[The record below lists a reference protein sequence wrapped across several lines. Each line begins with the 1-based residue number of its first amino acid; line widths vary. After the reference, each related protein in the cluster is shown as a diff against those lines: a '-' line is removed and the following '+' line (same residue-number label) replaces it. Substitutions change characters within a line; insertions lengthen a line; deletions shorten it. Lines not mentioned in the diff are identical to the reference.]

1 MSDSSDIDCLIVGG
15 GPAGLT
21 AAIYLNRFGRRVVL
35 VDAGQ
40 SRASIIPVVRNLP
53 GFPQGIPGK
62 ELLERMREQA
72 TACGTEL
79 RQGRVQSVTAD
90 ETGLR
95 AELDGEVLR
104 PRRLL
109 LATGVVNHRPQMDQE
124 LHDRAVAR
132 GQLRYC
138 PICDGHEQ
146 RGKRIGIL
154 GGDDHALAEARF
166 IGAFSPHR
174 WLATQDKDGLPAK
187 IASGAEESGI
197 TAVRAPITEIDLD
210 GEGVRLVLDGAPDVQ
225 LDTLYIALGS
235 HPRCELARELGLKLQ
250 PDGLVPGHTDG
261 ATSDERIYVAGDI
274 MAGLDQ
280 ISFAIGIAARAAV
293 HIHNGLTAED
303 EKAAPKAGAA

>member
-1 MSDSSDIDCLIVGG
+1 MDTSADIDCLIVGG

-35 VDAGQ
+35 ADDGR
-40 SRASIIPVVRNLP
+40 SRAEMIPVVRNLP
-53 GFPQGIPGK
+53 GFPQGIPGA

-72 TACGTEL
+72 AACGTEL
-79 RQGRVQSVTAD
+79 RQGRV
-90 ETGLR
+90 ETVAAGDDGLI
-95 AELDGEVLR
+95 ATLDGQRIR
-104 PRRLL
+104 PRRIL
-109 LATGVVNHRPQMDQE
+109 LATGVVNHRPRMEDG
-124 LHDRAVAR
+124 LHEAAVAR

-154 GGDDHALAEARF
+154 GADEHALAEARF

-174 WLATQDKDGLPAK
+174 WLVTQDAEGVPAAQAAAAEDTGIVAIRSP
-187 IASGAEESGI
+187 IA
-197 TAVRAPITEIDLD
+197 EIDLG
-210 GEGVRLVLDGAPDVQ
+210 GEGVRLVFADAPDLH

-235 HPRCELARELGLKLQ
+235 HPRCRLARELGVTLQ
-250 PDGLVPGHTDG
+250 EDGLVPGHTDG
-261 ATSDERIYVAGDI
+261 GTSDPRVYVAGDI
-274 MAGLDQ
+274 MSGLDQ

-303 EKAAPKAGAA
+303 G